1 MVSEEDDA
9 DGASGDLARTYINGA
24 NTMEQVEA
32 TLADVG
38 GTDPAAGGYR
48 HYALD
53 HLGSVRGLFDGSRA
67 AVAAAEYGPYGAAY
81 AASGAAMPQAFTGK
95 PYDGA
100 SRLHYFPYRYYSAAQ
115 LRWVTRDPMEMVD
128 GPNVYLYV
136 AASPVNAVDRMGLAL
151 SSVDALRWFFCT
163 VLNHYKEDACGVGE
177 FTDAVPQDYGTA
189 DFRGCCTCH
198 DKCYTCFYGFNLSAL
213 LNNVSCDRRFLICLR
228 AKCRA
233 AYGQR
238 TRSNFVCEGV
248 AVVMYST
255 VASISIGCTFV
266 PR

>member
-1 MVSEEDDA
+1 MNEEDDA

-67 AVAAAEYGPYGAAY
+67 AVASAEYGPYGAAY
-81 AASGAAMPQAFTGK
+81 AASGPAMPQAFTGK

-100 SRLHYFPYRYYSAAQ
+100 SGLHYFPYRYYSAAQ

-136 AASPVNAVDRMGLAL
+136 AASPVRLTDALGLA
-151 SSVDALRWFFCT
+151 SGDT
-163 VLNHYKEDACGVGE
+163 CGI
-177 FTDAVPQDYGTA
+177 PGTYDFIWQGWGSRA
-189 DFRGCCTCH
+189 NFRGCCFGH
-198 DKCYTCFYGFNLSAL
+198 DLCYYRCGGH
-213 LNNVSCDRRFLICLR
+213 LNCDRIMRGCQMEQCKNYYWWDWNRYACFGVVEIMHGVLR
-228 AKCRA
+228 
-233 AYGQR
+233 
-238 TRSNFVCEGV
+238 S
-248 AVVMYST
+248 
-255 VASISIGCTFV
+255 SIGQVAYAISCIAGIID
-266 PR
+266 RISR